1 MDLLYALIY
10 GMVSGLAE
18 MLPISAPAHQQLLRY
33 LFGVGQTDHLLNLFV
48 HIGLL
53 GAVCLAYRNSLKV
66 FFRGEKRRRGRYGP
80 DTGAVYDLRLV
91 KTAAIFMVVVMLVA
105 MNAAQ
110 GLQHYVYLTVF
121 FAVNG
126 IFLYIPQHVRQS
138 NKEARHM
145 TGLDGLLLGVLSG
158 LSVFSGLSR
167 TGLCI
172 SGGLLRGA
180 EQKNAV
186 NWAFLLT
193 IPAMVVL
200 ILFDFGFMA
209 TGTLGAVNFA
219 RVAMCLLS
227 GAVAFGCGFG
237 AIRLMNFLAVRTGF
251 YGFAYYSWGAAFFSL
266 ILYLIT

>member
-10 GMVSGLAE
+10 GVVSGLAE

-33 LFGVGQTDHLLNLFV
+33 LFGMGQTDYLMNLFV

-53 GAVCLAYRNSLKV
+53 GALCLTYRNTLRD
-66 FFRGEKRRRGRYGP
+66 FFRGKRRRGRYG
-80 DTGAVYDLRLV
+80 TAAGAVYDLRLV
-91 KTAAIFMVVVMLVA
+91 KTASVFMAIVMLLSI
-105 MNAAQ
+105 NAAQ
-110 GLQHYVYLTVF
+110 GLQHYLYLSAFLV
-121 FAVNG
+121 VNG

-145 TGLDGLLLGVLSG
+145 TGLDGMLLGALSG
-158 LSVFSGLSR
+158 LAVFAGISR
-167 TGLCI
+167 TGMCI

-180 EQKNAV
+180 DQKSAV
-186 NWAFLLT
+186 NWALLLT
-193 IPAMVVL
+193 IPAMAVL
-200 ILFDFGFMA
+200 ILFDFVFMA
-209 TGTLGAVNFA
+209 TGTLGAVSFA

-227 GAVAFGCGFG
+227 GAAAFGCGFG
-237 AIRLMNFLAVRTGF
+237 AIRFINFLAVRTGF

>member
-1 MDLLYALIY
+1 MDFLYALIY
-10 GMVSGLAE
+10 GVISGLAE

-33 LFGVGQTDHLLNLFV
+33 LFGIGQTDHLMNLFV
-48 HIGLL
+48 HLGLL
-53 GAVCLAYRNSLKV
+53 GAVCLAYRNSLQG
-66 FFRGEKRRRGRYGP
+66 FFLGKKRKRGRYGP
-80 DTGAVYDLRLV
+80 SAGAVYDLRLV
-91 KTAAIFMVVVMLVA
+91 KTATIFMVVVMA
-105 MNAAQ
+105 ASINAAQ
-110 GLQHYVYLTVF
+110 GLQHYAYLTAF
-121 FAVNG
+121 FVVNG
-126 IFLYIPQHVRQS
+126 IFLYIPQHIRQG

-145 TGLDGLLLGVLSG
+145 TGLDGLLLGVLGGFSA
-158 LSVFSGLSR
+158 FSGLSR

-180 EQKNAV
+180 DQKSAV

-209 TGTLGAVNFA
+209 AGALGAVKFA
-219 RVAMCLLS
+219 RVALCLLS
-227 GAVAFGCGFG
+227 GAAAFGCGFG
-237 AIRLMNFLAVRTGF
+237 AIRFMNFLAVRTGF